1 MQQWVYY
8 VSPEVNAISQ
18 YPTILAVCISLT
30 FVMTVVVCLR
40 IWVRAVWKK
49 SFGVDDAVIVSSAC
63 VVHNSVP
70 ARSRSSSQTTSK
82 GESEY
87 ICYRK

>member
-1 MQQWVYY
+1 MSGATNRKAGLMQQWVYY

-49 SFGVDDAVIVSSAC
+49 SFGVDDAVIVSSAVC
-63 VVHNSVP
+63 I
-70 ARSRSSSQTTSK
+70 
-82 GESEY
+82 Y
-87 ICYRK
+87 ITMQLYV

>member
-1 MQQWVYY
+1 MQWVYH

-40 IWVRAVWKK
+40 VWVRAVWKK
-49 SFGVDDAVIVSSAC
+49 SFGVDDAVIVSSA
-63 VVHNSVP
+63 VRIYP
-70 ARSRSSSQTTSK
+70 IA
-82 GESEY
+82 Y
-87 ICYRK
+87 ILHIHPLANIDR